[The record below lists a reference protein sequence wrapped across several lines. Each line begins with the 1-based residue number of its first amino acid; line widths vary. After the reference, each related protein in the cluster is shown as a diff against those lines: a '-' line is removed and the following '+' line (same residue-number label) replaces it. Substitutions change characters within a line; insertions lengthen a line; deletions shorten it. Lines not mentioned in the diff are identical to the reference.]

1 MKKLILIFCVC
12 LATATLSAQDATTVE
27 PSGSDYKNVVFAGYD
42 PISHLLGETLLEA
55 FENQCDDEN
64 GCDEFH
70 FDYGI
75 IKLGYERIINERFN
89 IGINANL
96 AATYQT
102 EYGDE
107 QLINNSIKFISVPI
121 YCRYKYM
128 ETEKF
133 TLSSSVGVKPVFILT
148 TNQVTHETKFGVA
161 PLLHAQFINATWTVG
176 KQIHPY
182 VSVGLGSSILNLGL
196 SYNW

>member
-12 LATATLSAQDATTVE
+12 LSTATLSAQITTE
-27 PSGSDYKNVVFAGYD
+27 IIPEGSDYKNMVFAGYD

-64 GCDEFH
+64 GCDQFH
-70 FDYGI
+70 FDYGM
-75 IKLGYERIINERFN
+75 IKIGYERIINEKFN
-89 IGINANL
+89 VGIYANL

-107 QLINNSIKFISVPI
+107 QLINNSVKFITVPI
-121 YCRYKYM
+121 FCRYKYV
-128 ETEKF
+128 ETENF
-133 TLSSSVGVKPVFILT
+133 TLSSSLGLKPIFILR
-148 TNQVTHETKFGVA
+148 TNQITHETFLNVA
-161 PLLHAQFINATWTVG
+161 PSLHAQFINATWTVG
-176 KQIHPY
+176 KEFKPFI
-182 VSVGLGSSILNLGL
+182 SVGLGSSMVNLGL

>member
-1 MKKLILIFCVC
+1 MRKTLIIICVC
-12 LATATLSAQDATTVE
+12 SYVATLSAQTTTE
-27 PSGSDYKNVVFAGYD
+27 IIPEGSDYKNMVFAGYD

-64 GCDEFH
+64 GCDVFH

-121 YCRYKYM
+121 FCRYKYV
-128 ETEKF
+128 ETEKL
-133 TLSSSVGVKPVFILT
+133 TLSSSLGVKPIFILT
-148 TNQVTHETKFGVA
+148 TNQVTHETHLGVA

-176 KQIHPY
+176 NQIHPY
-182 VSVGLGSSILNLGL
+182 VSVGLGASILNLGL